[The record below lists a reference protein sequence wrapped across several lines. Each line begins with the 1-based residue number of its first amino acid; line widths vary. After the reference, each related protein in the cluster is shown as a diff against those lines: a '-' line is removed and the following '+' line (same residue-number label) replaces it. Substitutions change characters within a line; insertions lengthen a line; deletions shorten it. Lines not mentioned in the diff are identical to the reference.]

1 MNAFNLE
8 IVTPD
13 KQVFSGNVQSVQV
26 PGAQGS
32 FQILYNHA
40 PIISTL
46 GRGKVKVV
54 EENGNE
60 LTYNTQDGVVEVLKN
75 KAIVLVERI
84 LD

>member
-60 LTYNTQDGVVEVLKN
+60 ITYNAQDGVVEVLKN

>member
-13 KQVFSGNVQSVQV
+13 KQVFSGTVQSVQV

-60 LTYNTQDGVVEVLKN
+60 LTYNTQDGVVEVLNN